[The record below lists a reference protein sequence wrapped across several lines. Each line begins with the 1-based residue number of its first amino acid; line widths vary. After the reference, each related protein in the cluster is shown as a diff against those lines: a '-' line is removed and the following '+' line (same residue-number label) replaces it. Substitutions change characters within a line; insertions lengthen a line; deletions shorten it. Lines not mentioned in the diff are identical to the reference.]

1 LVGHRHQ
8 QEERGC
14 SRGRFCH
21 GCRGRR
27 RDQGTTTGTERGQ
40 EGCEFCF
47 QQPRCVIPSLTPFFR
62 SFFQAK
68 ALAQS
73 SDALATSTAVIP
85 ETPSASVVP
94 EANGKS
100 EKKEK
105 SKKRRASEMGV
116 DGDAAP
122 NGDDGEKKKKKKKRE
137 SLA

>member
-1 LVGHRHQ
+1 LATVN
-8 QEERGC
+8 
-14 SRGRFCH
+14 SRKSEGAAADVSAMDVEVE
-21 GCRGRR
+21 GETKEQRR
-27 RDQGTTTGTERGQ
+27 ARKEAKKAVSFAFSHLGVSY
-40 EGCEFCF
+40 
-47 QQPRCVIPSLTPFFR
+47 PRSLLSFR

-73 SDALATSTAVIP
+73 SDALPTSTAVIP